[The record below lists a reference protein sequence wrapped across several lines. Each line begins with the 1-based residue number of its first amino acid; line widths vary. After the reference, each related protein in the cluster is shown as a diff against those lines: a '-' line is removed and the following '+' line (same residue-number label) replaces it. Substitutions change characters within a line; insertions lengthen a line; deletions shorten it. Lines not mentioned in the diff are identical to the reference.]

1 MTNTGTPATS
11 SPRRASSLRR
21 EEAFW
26 GFMLMLP
33 STIGIIVF
41 ALVPIAGSLGVS
53 FTDWGGL
60 SAPNWIGLENYQ
72 EAMQDE
78 KAINSIIRTLIFTI
92 MAVPLGLVASLAIAT
107 LIHNLIEDRSKTIFR
122 TLYYLPM
129 VTIGVATALL
139 WRVLFTGQSPINAPW
154 LLLGLDPPAWLSDP
168 NLVLVAVAIY
178 SVWQGAGSSIILF
191 LAALANVPKELYE
204 AAQLD
209 GARGWD
215 LFRHI
220 TVPNISPT
228 IFLVLILSLIGGL
241 QVFDAVLV
249 MPTPG
254 GGPGESSTTIALYIY
269 KVAFKFFKMGYATS
283 LAWLLSGALIL
294 LMFWQWRLQRA
305 WVHYD

>member
-1 MTNTGTPATS
+1 MRPA
-11 SPRRASSLRR
+11 PSLRR

-26 GFMLMLP
+26 GFALMLP
-33 STIGIIVF
+33 STLGIVVF
-41 ALVPIAGSLGVS
+41 AIVPILGSLGVS

-60 SAPNWIGLENYQ
+60 SQPNWVGLENYA
-72 EAMQDE
+72 EAVQDE
-78 KAINSIIRTLIFTI
+78 KAIAAIGRTLVFTAI
-92 MAVPLGLVASLAIAT
+92 AVPLGVVASLGIAA
-107 LIHNLIEDRSKTIFR
+107 LIHNLTAPFAKTFFR

-139 WRVLFTGQSPINAPW
+139 WRVLFTGQGPINAPW
-154 LLLGLDPPAWLSDP
+154 LLLGLPPPAWLSDP
-168 NLVLVAVAIY
+168 NLVLFAVAIY

-209 GARGWD
+209 GANAWEAFAR
-215 LFRHI
+215 I
-220 TVPNISPT
+220 TVPSISPT
-228 IFLVLILSLIGGL
+228 IFLVLILSLIAGL

-254 GGPGESSTTIALYIY
+254 GGPGDASTTIALYIY
-269 KVAFKFFKMGYATS
+269 KVAFKFFKMGYGTA

-294 LMFWQWRLQRA
+294 LMVWQWRLQRA

>member
-1 MTNTGTPATS
+1 MTSTTAPTVAR
-11 SPRRASSLRR
+11 PRKASSLRR

-33 STIGIIVF
+33 STLGIIVF
-41 ALVPIAGSLGVS
+41 AIVPILGSLGVS

-60 SAPNWIGLENYQ
+60 SKPNWIGFENYQ
-72 EAMQDE
+72 EAIQDE
-78 KAINSIIRTLIFTI
+78 KAINSIIRTLIFTVI
-92 MAVPLGLVASLAIAT
+92 AVPLGVIASLGIAT
-107 LIHNLIEDRSKTIFR
+107 LIHNIVSDTLKTFFR

-139 WRVLFTGQSPINAPW
+139 WRVLFTAQSPINAPW
-154 LLLGLDPPAWLSDP
+154 LIFGQSAPAWLSDP
-168 NLVLVAVAIY
+168 NLVLFAVAIY

-191 LAALANVPKELYE
+191 LAALANVPKDLYE

-215 LFRHI
+215 LFARI
-220 TVPNISPT
+220 TVPSISPT

-249 MPTPG
+249 MPTPA
-254 GGPGESSTTIALYIY
+254 GGPGDSSTTIALYIY
-269 KVAFKFFKMGYATS
+269 KVAFKFFKMGYGTA
-283 LAWLLSGALIL
+283 LAWLLSGALIV
-294 LMFWQWRLQRA
+294 LMFWQWRLQRT
-305 WVHYD
+305 WVHYE